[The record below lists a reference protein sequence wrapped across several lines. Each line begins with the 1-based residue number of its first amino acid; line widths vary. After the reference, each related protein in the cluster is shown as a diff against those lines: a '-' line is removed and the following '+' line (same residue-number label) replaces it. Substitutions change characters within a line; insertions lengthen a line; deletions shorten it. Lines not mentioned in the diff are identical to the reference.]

1 MFSHLAAFI
10 FLGYVLC
17 IKSFSSVLVCIL
29 RVCVFCTG
37 IYFEGYSPDPE
48 LKNEWW
54 HSPALC
60 EQQKLT
66 DMCQLVKKE
75 VPLVS
80 AAFAG
85 SFLITLSLVRYT
97 CTYSCCSYNFIFYWI
112 FQKYSVKIIDMLS
125 LTKCVWEF

>member
-1 MFSHLAAFI
+1 MQLSTCQASGRKRSNVFYES
-10 FLGYVLC
+10 LC
-17 IKSFSSVLVCIL
+17 
-29 RVCVFCTG
+29 FCTG

-48 LKNEWW
+48 LKDEWW

-85 SFLITLSLVRYT
+85 SFLITLSLVRHT
-97 CTYSCCSYNFIFYWI
+97 CTYSCCSCRYLTYRI
-112 FQKYSVKIIDMLS
+112 KIYRI
-125 LTKCVWEF
+125 